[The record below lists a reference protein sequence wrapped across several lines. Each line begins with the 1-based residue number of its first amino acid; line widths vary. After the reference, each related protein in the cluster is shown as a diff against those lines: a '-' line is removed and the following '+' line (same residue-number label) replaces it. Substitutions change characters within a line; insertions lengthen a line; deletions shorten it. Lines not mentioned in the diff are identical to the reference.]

1 MKGLLIEP
9 GAPPKEIALDNTLKS
24 LQSAVGGYLEVT
36 YPFDD
41 PVAIVCNEEGKFNGM
56 QPNRA
61 LYLEGQDGTSRKGGV
76 YDIIYGPFLILG
88 IGTGDFETLP
98 DEMLWKYKSRFML
111 PEVFMKNADGNII
124 VYFA

>member
-9 GAPPKEIALDNTLKS
+9 GAPPKEIALDNTLEALK
-24 LQSAVGGYLEVT
+24 SAVGGYLEIT

-41 PVAIVCNEEGKFNGM
+41 PVAIICNEEGKFNGM
-56 QPNRA
+56 LPNRA
-61 LYLEGQDGTSRKGGV
+61 LYLEGQDGISREGGV
-76 YDIIYGPFLILG
+76 YDIIFGPFLILG
-88 IGTGDFETLP
+88 IGPEDLETLP

-111 PEVFMKNADGNII
+111 PEVFLKNAAGEIA